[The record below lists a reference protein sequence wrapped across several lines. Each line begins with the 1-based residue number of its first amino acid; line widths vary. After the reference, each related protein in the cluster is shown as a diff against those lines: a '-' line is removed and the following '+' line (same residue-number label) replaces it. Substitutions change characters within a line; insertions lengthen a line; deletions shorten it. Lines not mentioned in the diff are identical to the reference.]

1 SAVPTVAGRSMP
13 SSRTPLTNGTGSTIW
28 TCPASLES
36 TRACMP
42 RRANTGWSCA
52 ITSENEDMTSFTL
65 TIGGKAAAT
74 NRTFN
79 VLNPADES
87 VVASC
92 PEGTVELVD
101 EAVAAARAA
110 FKSWSRLADSERVS
124 KLLAIADSIEKH
136 HSELSQLIT
145 REQGK
150 TQSGPGA
157 NLEVGGA
164 AAWTRATASL
174 SLAEET
180 IQDDRSGKIV
190 LRRKPVGVVASIT
203 PWNWPMMIAVW
214 HIVPALRVGCTVVIK
229 PSPFTP
235 LSTLRLVE
243 LMSQVLPPGVINT
256 VTGGPDAG
264 SHLATHP
271 GIDKIVFTGSVATG
285 KKVMSG
291 GAETLKRMTLELGGN
306 DAGIV
311 LPRTDVTPLL
321 EKLFWGCFI
330 NAGQTCAALKRLY
343 VHEDQY
349 EDVVRQFADYCAR
362 IPVGNGL
369 DPKNL
374 IGPVS
379 NPMQLDK
386 VVSLVNDARARGARI
401 VLGGEKAAGRGFFY
415 PLTVIADTTDDM
427 RVVKEEQFGPVIPIL
442 KYKTVDEAITRANA
456 LDVGLGGSVWGNDT
470 GEAAKLASRLECGTA
485 WVNQH
490 GTLHPLA
497 PFGGVKCSG
506 LGVEFNVDGLK
517 EYTTVQ
523 VLNVAH

>member
-1 SAVPTVAGRSMP
+1 M
-13 SSRTPLTNGTGSTIW
+13 STY
-28 TCPASLES
+28 T
-36 TRACMP
+36 M
-42 RRANTGWSCA
+42 
-52 ITSENEDMTSFTL
+52 
-65 TIGGKAAAT
+65 TIGGKPVAT
-74 NRTFN
+74 AKSFN

-87 VVASC
+87 VVAAC
-92 PEGTVELVD
+92 PEATIAQVD
-101 EAVAAARAA
+101 DAVASARGAFAAWAA
-110 FKSWSRLADSERVS
+110 LADSERS
-124 KLLAIADSIEKH
+124 AKMLAIADLIEQH
-136 HSELSQLIT
+136 HAELSELIT

-164 AAWTRATASL
+164 AAWTRVTAGL

-180 IQDDRSGKIV
+180 IQDDKSGKIV
-190 LRRKPVGVVASIT
+190 IRRKPVGVVASIT

-214 HIVPALRVGCTVVIK
+214 HIMPALRVGCTVVVK

-243 LMSQVLPPGVINT
+243 LMNQVLPAGVVNI
-256 VTGGPDAG
+256 VTGAAEIGH
-264 SHLATHP
+264 HLTNHP
-271 GIDKIVFTGSVATG
+271 GIDKIVFTGSIATG
-285 KKVMSG
+285 KKVMGS
-291 GAETLKRMTLELGGN
+291 AAQHLKRVTLELGGN

-311 LPRTDVTPLL
+311 LPGTRIEPLL

-343 VHEDQY
+343 VHQDQY
-349 EDVVRQFADYCAR
+349 DEVVKKFSDYVAR

-379 NPMQLDK
+379 NKMQLDK
-386 VVSLVNDARARGARI
+386 VAGYVDDARASGATI
-401 VLGGEKAAGRGFFY
+401 VTGGVRPKAPGYFY
-415 PLTVIADTTDDM
+415 PLTVIAHASDDM
-427 RVVKEEQFGPVIPIL
+427 RVVKEEQFGPVIPIV
-442 KYKTVDEAITRANA
+442 KYATVEEAIQRANS
-456 LDVGLGGSVWGNDT
+456 LDVGLGGSVWGNDPE
-470 GEAAKLASRLECGTA
+470 EAARYASRLECGTA

-490 GTLHPLA
+490 GALHPMA

-506 LGVEFNVDGLK
+506 IGVEFNVDGLK

-523 VLNVAH
+523 VVNVAR